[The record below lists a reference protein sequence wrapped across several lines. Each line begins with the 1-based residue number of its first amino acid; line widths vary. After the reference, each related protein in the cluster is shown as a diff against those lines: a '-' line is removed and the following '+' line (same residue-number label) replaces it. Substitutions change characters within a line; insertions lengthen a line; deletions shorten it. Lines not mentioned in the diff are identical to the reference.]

1 MSRLTCPKI
10 LVNLRTLRI
19 VTPRIRT
26 EDLIDVYEVANLL
39 GLTHRNSVT
48 TYLSRYDDMP
58 RPIID
63 FGGGKCRLWLR
74 SELQEWLKSHPQ
86 RTRKADH

>member
-1 MSRLTCPKI
+1 MS
-10 LVNLRTLRI
+10 
-19 VTPRIRT
+19 PRIRT
-26 EDLIDVYEVANLL
+26 EDLIDVYGVAELL

-48 TYLSRYDDMP
+48 TYQKRYKDMP

-74 SELQEWLKSHPQ
+74 SEIEGWAKLLHHRSK
-86 RTRKADH
+86 R

>member
-1 MSRLTCPKI
+1 MM
-10 LVNLRTLRI
+10 LVNLRTLRG
-19 VTPRIRT
+19 VSPRIRT
-26 EDLIDVYEVANLL
+26 EDLIDVYEVAELL

-48 TYLSRYDDMP
+48 TYLNRYDDMP

-74 SELQEWLKSHPQ
+74 SEVREWLKSHPQ
-86 RTRKADH
+86 RTRKSEPGG